1 MDEDYL
7 IFNLMDD
14 LNGWIVIKCL
24 MNEFDIKHIAIVIA
38 PATIRF
44 DHNGIGISDNAT
56 VAVNARKF

>member
-1 MDEDYL
+1 
-7 IFNLMDD
+7 MDD